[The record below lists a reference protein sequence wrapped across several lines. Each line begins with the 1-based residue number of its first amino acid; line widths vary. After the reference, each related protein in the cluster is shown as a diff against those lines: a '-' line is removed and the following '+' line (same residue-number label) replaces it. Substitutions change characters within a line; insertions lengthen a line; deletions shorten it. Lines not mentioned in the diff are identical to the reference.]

1 MSKKTIKTLVLYAIA
16 IAIIAVFTVNFVDWV
31 TQPISEGESTEFC
44 GKNVTWE
51 VDKKKLII
59 RGEGP
64 MDDFITDSVPWPGA
78 SKTSVTKIVIE
89 EGVTSIGAYAFEGF
103 KNLEEIQLASS
114 VSSIGDYAFHWCK
127 SLTDITIPSSVTQ
140 IGAYAFAECR
150 ALTTVTLSDQMTS
163 VAPFAF
169 MLCEK
174 LTTINFGKGVTEIG
188 EHAFANCYALSAVSL
203 PENVKT
209 IGAYAFDSCSLL
221 STVNLENVA
230 EISDGAFQSTACD
243 QASLLANS
251 TANVSA
257 NAFFNAHGTASDIV
271 EE

>member
-31 TQPISEGESTEFC
+31 TQPISEAESTEFC
-44 GKNVTWE
+44 GENVTWE

-78 SKTSVTKIVIE
+78 AKTSVTKIVIE

-114 VSSIGDYAFHWCK
+114 VTSIGDYAFHWCK
-127 SLTDITIPSSVTQ
+127 SLAEVTIPSSITE
-140 IGAYAFAECR
+140 IGTYAFAECR
-150 ALTTVTLSDQMTS
+150 ALTSITLSDKMTS
-163 VAPFAF
+163 VSPFAF
-169 MLCEK
+169 MLCEN
-174 LTTINFGKGVTEIG
+174 LTTVDIGKGITEIG
-188 EHAFANCYALSAVSL
+188 EHAFANCYNLASVSL

-209 IGAYAFDSCSLL
+209 IGAYAFDSCSSL
-221 STVNLENVA
+221 SAVNLENVT

-243 QASLLANS
+243 QATLLANTS
-251 TANVSA
+251 AKVSE
-257 NAFFNAHGTASDIV
+257 NAFFNAGNASSVIV